1 MVLADEYDAPL
12 LNVTH
17 DDGKLQEFRE
27 VMRGFYAPLKACD
40 EWLRF
45 VFLTGITKFSELNN
59 LQNIS
64 MNPHYAAIC
73 GISEQELLEEMGAC
87 LDEFA
92 FKLGVGRDAA
102 LAQLKEHYDGY
113 HFTADSPDIYN
124 PFSLIS
130 ALANGRIESYWFGS
144 GTPTFLISLLQR
156 HHWDIASVDGCT
168 ARETS
173 FDAPAER
180 LDTPLPMLYQAG
192 YLTTKGYDPRRRAYT
207 LGVPNREV
215 RHGLSESLVQHAAPV
230 RCNRRD
236 DLGRMK
242 RRGAVR
248 RKNPSFQGRFS
259 RSSGSEMTE
268 NEDSFE
274 RSLERSCEHWLAPR
288 YARLAS
294 CVASPTPPSLSAARS
309 LAWRRMICRSWSW
322 AARRGRPPCA
332 GTCRAAVLCLTYC
345 CSSRVSA
352 SLGSKPSRS
361 VSTAH
366 TTWPRMGSG
375 APTMALSRTAGWVLS
390 TLSISNGP
398 MR

>member
-1 MVLADEYDAPL
+1 MVQAAGLEIGSLETQWEGHPVLRLDLSTIKTTDVDELRAMLDAVLLRLESTFGRDGRFDDLGSRLYDLIKRAHDQSGQQVVVLADEYDAPL

-215 RHGLSESLVQHAAPV
+215 RHGLSESLVQHAAP
-230 RCNRRD
+230 
-236 DLGRMK
+236 
-242 RRGAVR
+242 GAL
-248 RKNPSFQGRFS
+248 Q
-259 RSSGSEMTE
+259 
-268 NEDSFE
+268 
-274 RSLERSCEHWLAPR
+274 
-288 YARLAS
+288 
-294 CVASPTPPSLSAARS
+294 SP
-309 LAWRRMICRSWSW
+309 
-322 AARRGRPPCA
+322 
-332 GTCRAAVLCLTYC
+332 
-345 CSSRVSA
+345 
-352 SLGSKPSRS
+352 
-361 VSTAH
+361 
-366 TTWPRMGSG
+366 
-375 APTMALSRTAGWVLS
+375 
-390 TLSISNGP
+390 
-398 MR
+398 